1 MKIAERVSLSSNSD
15 HDNLPVHVFM
25 LMMGVMPTAQLLCAR
40 LHSGESLSAEE
51 EDVDVARERQRVYE
65 GKAQSDLLR
74 ILDLTKVSFVSLL
87 LKNSFV
93 QFLPSGQ
100 QDGNSII

>member
-1 MKIAERVSLSSNSD
+1 MS
-15 HDNLPVHVFM
+15 VHVND
-25 LMMGVMPTAQLLCAR
+25 GCNADCAQLLCAR

-65 GKAQSDLLR
+65 GKAQNDLLR
-74 ILDLTKVSFVSLL
+74 ILDLTKVLAGTFFHSVLIKSYLHLFLWLHPAVPHRDTFVP
-87 LKNSFV
+87 V
-93 QFLPSGQ
+93 GQ